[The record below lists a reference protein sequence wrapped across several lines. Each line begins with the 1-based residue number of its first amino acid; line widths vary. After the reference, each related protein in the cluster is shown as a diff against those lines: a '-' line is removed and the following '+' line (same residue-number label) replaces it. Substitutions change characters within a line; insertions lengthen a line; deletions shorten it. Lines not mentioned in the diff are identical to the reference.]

1 MEKKLKGQFYTVNSS
16 YILEGLY
23 SQVNNDI
30 VEPFAGRGDLL
41 EWLSEMGNTNRIEA
55 YDIDPKREGIEKR
68 DTLMN
73 PPDYTNKY
81 VITNP
86 PYLARNKS
94 SDKVVFDKYDTNDL
108 YKCFLKTLKG
118 CSGGILIIP
127 AGFFLSPRDLD
138 VKCRD
143 EFLSEY
149 RLIKVKYFEETVF
162 PDTSTTVVAFSFK
175 KAEAVLDEQ
184 TVEWISLPSGESKS
198 FRMSRTNDWIVGGEI
213 YKLEVPPSIKV
224 GRYVKDQD
232 LKPGCVM
239 TNMTLSALDSG
250 KKDGRICL
258 EYKEGYVYPA
268 KDCSRT
274 YATLWI
280 KGKTITPDHQKKIC
294 LEFNSLLEKKRS
306 ETWSLFLPQ
315 YRESKEYARKR
326 IPFELAYIIVLH
338 IIHTQLS

>member
-1 MEKKLKGQFYTVNSS
+1 
-16 YILEGLY
+16 
-23 SQVNNDI
+23 
-30 VEPFAGRGDLL
+30 
-41 EWLSEMGNTNRIEA
+41 
-55 YDIDPKREGIEKR
+55 
-68 DTLMN
+68 MN